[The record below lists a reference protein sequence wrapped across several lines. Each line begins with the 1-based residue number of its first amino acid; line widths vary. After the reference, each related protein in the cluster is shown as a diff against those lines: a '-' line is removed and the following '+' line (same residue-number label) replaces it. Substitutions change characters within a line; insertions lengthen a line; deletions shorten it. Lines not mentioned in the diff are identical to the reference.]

1 MNDLTITAIA
11 GVLVSVISF
20 LSYKL
25 GQSHEENK
33 NAVKESEA
41 VEEAKRLRERLKWDE
56 KLKKK
61 LKDAYSRLQTR
72 KRNIY

>member
-41 VEEAKRLRERLKWDE
+41 VEEAKRLRERLNNAPDLRKEVRDRF
-56 KLKKK
+56 
-61 LKDAYSRLQTR
+61 SR
-72 KRNIY
+72 

>member
-1 MNDLTITAIA
+1 MNDLSVLA
-11 GVLVSVISF
+11 GVGVFVAVISG
-20 LSYKL
+20 LAYKL

-41 VEEAKRLRERLKWDE
+41 VEEAKRLRERLYWDE

-61 LKDAYSRLQTR
+61 LKDAYSR
-72 KRNIY
+72 

>member
-61 LKDAYSRLQTR
+61 LKDAYSR
-72 KRNIY
+72 